1 MNRNYYTTKLKEKR
15 TALFAFA
22 MAVLFVFVFSAQL
35 RAGAEPKAINAWI
48 MCQPG
53 DWVNVRAG
61 ASRKSASLG
70 MLEAGDK
77 VTFTGE
83 TKNGFLKVRV
93 ALEESEGWIYAGYVT
108 DQEPVDMGG
117 ALYEVRASGR
127 VAARKYI
134 HGPRRCWVVDGSL
147 VNVYWMAGEWAVTS
161 KGFIQAEYLEV
172 RK

>member
-22 MAVLFVFVFSAQL
+22 MAVLFVAVFSAQL

-53 DWVNVRAG
+53 DEVNVRAR
-61 ASRKSASLG
+61 ATRKSESLG
-70 MLEAGDK
+70 RLTTGD
-77 VTFTGE
+77 VVLFDGTTRD
-83 TKNGFLKVRV
+83 GFCHVKV
-93 ALEESEGWIYAGYVT
+93 ALEEPEGWIHAGYLST
-108 DQEPVDMGG
+108 EKPVDMGG

-147 VNVYWMAGEWAVTS
+147 VNVYWMTGQWAVTN

-172 RK
+172 RR

>member
-1 MNRNYYTTKLKEKR
+1 MRTYYITEKKKKL
-15 TALFAFA
+15 ALIIA
-22 MAVLFVFVFSAQL
+22 AVLVFAAAFSAEFC
-35 RAGAEPKAINAWI
+35 RAGADLQVWVI
-48 MCQPG
+48 CQPG
-53 DWVNVRAG
+53 DEVNVRAR
-61 ASRKSASLG
+61 ATRKSESLG
-70 MLEAGDK
+70 RLTTGDAVLFDGTTRDGFCRVK
-77 VTFTGE
+77 VP
-83 TKNGFLKVRV
+83 
-93 ALEESEGWIYAGYVT
+93 LEEPEGWIHAGYLST
-108 DQEPVDMGG
+108 EKPVDMGG

>member
-1 MNRNYYTTKLKEKR
+1 MNRNYYITKLKEKR

-108 DQEPVDMGG
+108 DQEPVNMGG
-117 ALYEVRASGR
+117 ADYVVETSGR
-127 VAARKYI
+127 VACRKCI
-134 HGPRRCWVVDGSL
+134 HGERRCWVVDGSR
-147 VNVYWMAGEWAVTS
+147 VRVWWMNDEWAVTN
-161 KGFIQAEYLEV
+161 KGFIQSQYLRRWE
-172 RK
+172 